1 MKRVLSWIVA
11 FLCAYIFRIAAY
23 VLIFLAF
30 FIAAKIYYFSEIL
43 FWVIVVVE
51 GSAVFG
57 FVCMGVVLGSAG
69 VVKASQKVWKSKK
82 GLRYKVIGAYYII
95 GYALVLVAIIAGVSS
110 ADAVA
115 IVADIATI
123 IFGIG
128 LIAAGK
134 AAVEEDGLPPTKV
147 EVLEAKLQ
155 KLKEKEN
162 S

>member
-11 FLCAYIFRIAAY
+11 FLCAYVFRIAAY
-23 VLIFLAF
+23 YLIFLAF
-30 FIAAKIYYFSEIL
+30 FIATKIYYFSEIL
-43 FWVIVVVE
+43 FWVIVVIE
-51 GSAVFG
+51 GSAIIGAVFW
-57 FVCMGVVLGSAG
+57 GVILGSAG

-82 GLRYKVIGAYYII
+82 GTRYKVVGAYYII
-95 GYALVLVAIIAGVSS
+95 TYALVLITIIVGIAR
-110 ADAVA
+110 ANAVA

-128 LIAAGK
+128 LIISGIG
-134 AAVEEDGLPPTKV
+134 AVEEDGAPPTKV

-162 S
+162 N